1 MQWLPGVRAEPET
14 GCAVHRLLAGTHT
27 NREEPDHLLVL
38 EVRLPAT
45 TPGAATPAATVRR
58 ESVRVAR
65 ARPHDGEVNRAR
77 SMPQHSALVA
87 TLSPARDGRGQAFVY
102 NIADDDATG
111 AAASAASG
119 PVQRLGGMRA
129 EGYGLAWSPHHAG
142 LLAAGGNDG
151 AVLVW
156 DTAASSSS
164 SSSSSAAEPVVRAAH
179 GATVEDVAWDPHAAH
194 VLASVGDDG
203 ALRLWDVRVGGTAVA
218 ASATAVGVHA
228 ARHGRTECNS
238 VAFAPR
244 WEHLYATG
252 GADGVVALWD
262 ARRAAHP
269 LHAMEHHTG
278 AVYGVVWAADS
289 GTGDG
294 ADADGTLVA
303 SAATDRR
310 VMLWDIA
317 RIGDEQSA
325 DDANDGPPELVFVH
339 SGHTAGVSEF
349 ALCPGA
355 PWAVASV
362 DSDNALQVWQPAAN
376 IRAPDDLSRPPTA
389 AAAAD
394 LE

>member
-38 EVRLPAT
+38 EVRLPAGA
-45 TPGAATPAATVRR
+45 PGTTPAAGGARR
-58 ESVRVAR
+58 ESVRIAR
-65 ARPHDGEVNRAR
+65 ALPHDGEVNRAR
-77 SMPQHSALVA
+77 SMPQNSALVA
-87 TLSPARDGRGQAFVY
+87 TLSPAVDGRGQAFVY
-102 NIADDDATG
+102 NISDDG
-111 AAASAASG
+111 SSSSSSSIAAAAAAARG

-156 DTAASSSS
+156 DTTVGTNSASGAA
-164 SSSSSAAEPVVRAAH
+164 AEVEPVVRATH
-179 GATVEDVAWDPHAAH
+179 GAVVEDVAWDPHAAH

-203 ALRLWDVRVGGTAVA
+203 ALRLWDVRAGPAPVA
-218 ASATAVGVHA
+218 TVSAVGVHA
-228 ARHGRTECNS
+228 GRHGRTECNS

-262 ARRAAHP
+262 ARRAAHA
-269 LHAMEHHTG
+269 LHALEHHAG
-278 AVYGVVWAADS
+278 AVYGVAWPAA
-289 GTGDG
+289 GG
-294 ADADGTLVA
+294 AALLA

-310 VMLWDIA
+310 VMLWDIT

-339 SGHTAGVSEF
+339 SGHTAGVAEF
-349 ALCPGA
+349 APCPAA
-355 PWAVASV
+355 PWTVASV

-376 IRAPDDLSRPPTA
+376 IRAPDDLSRPPSDA
-389 AAAAD
+389 AIAD